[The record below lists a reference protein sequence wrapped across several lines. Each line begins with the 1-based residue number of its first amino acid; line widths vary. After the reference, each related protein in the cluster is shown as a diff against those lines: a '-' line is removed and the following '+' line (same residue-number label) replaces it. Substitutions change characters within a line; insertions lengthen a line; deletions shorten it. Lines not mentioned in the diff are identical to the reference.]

1 MLQRLLKMENYE
13 KVVILLCGS
22 FSMFIL
28 FLIIR
33 QGL

>member
-1 MLQRLLKMENYE
+1 MLQRLLNLETYE
-13 KVVILLCGS
+13 KVIILLCGS
-22 FSMFIL
+22 FSFFIL